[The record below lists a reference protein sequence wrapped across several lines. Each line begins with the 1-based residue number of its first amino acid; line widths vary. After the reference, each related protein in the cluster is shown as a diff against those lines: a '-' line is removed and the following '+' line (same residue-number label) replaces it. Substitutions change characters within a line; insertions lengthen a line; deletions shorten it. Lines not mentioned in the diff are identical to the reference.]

1 MIEFTIKTLDSNN
14 HSITVEDDTTVF
26 GLKQKLLEQLGIR
39 IDRQRLI
46 FFGRVLHDNKK
57 LADYGV
63 HGKVVHLVER
73 PPPRSQQINN
83 DGDAPPSGRIGRPAS
98 SDANDSD
105 STAPTAA
112 RIEFLQRSI
121 EDIRGLLESLRAAD
135 TWLPSL
141 GNPTNSARN
150 DESKSHCPKGR
161 RTCRFKSRE
170 ATPNS
175 DQNEVS
181 TPTPGPSQPGPS
193 QEQELKCESDL
204 AQGTS
209 EASVPSKSKAS
220 ESTPSTAT
228 TTESAPGSCT
238 ENHNGHLPEARANLS
253 RTEVYAQLL
262 GDFLELEEQFRH
274 YRTLYIDWIR
284 STPSYVC
291 LTHINVNDV
300 TLRRK
305 QRFSNLI
312 SELHHSFAHAHH
324 VISDINFYVSPITN
338 LLISDPVI
346 MASSNQ
352 GLSGGGLNPQRQQRT
367 QQAFVVLPQHII
379 PHQQQNPTQRIAQ
392 IPIPQSMQ
400 HLPSE
405 LQIPLPPLLGQPP
418 SPMMLHPMP
427 PQMSHEIPQQ
437 MRPDV
442 PLDYSHQM
450 RRHTEDQM
458 HRENVLESSPQE
470 PRYPAAQP
478 MQQHSPH
485 HAFAEL
491 PIEQQMPP
499 LQIQNQDPQQM
510 HHHEDMHRD
519 LPQMAPQAAPQPHQP
534 QQPQQPH
541 QPADGR
547 RRGGNSGVHTPVLLG
562 IPPQALNINV
572 QSNPV
577 TFQLEIETRSL
588 EAALLNT
595 VVNHVSQIVASQAAG
610 NVPANN
616 TTTTDSQATPQPTDN
631 AQTGPQLQINPPILG
646 LNLGTVHLGTFNL
659 GNLSQAG
666 GMDVD
671 SQSAPQGTANM
682 ETDSQGTNRSA
693 TNNSNSNQENENQN
707 GPTSRQQARLDVES
721 LVRGIGQTHG
731 VNDMDIL
738 MSIDVAGQHRT
749 QAFVLNSASNN
760 PGVAPGA
767 QNPRAAGLGNP
778 TETNPPPHPHYANP
792 NAQRASRH
800 RGRLFRA
807 AERGDLMTDDFL
819 INNPHLAECVLRSF
833 EFEAEEIYYNTTETE
848 RVRRTL
854 YRQANGYFHLANSE
868 PDEFE
873 DYLLSNPQIAR
884 AIRTGIDRRAAR
896 EMASSS
902 PVPLPA
908 MLSRPRQVTCTV
920 TRPVQSP
927 CATSAPRHA
936 PLTQVSAANPPP
948 ARPTRPA
955 TPFRT
960 GHAITQAVAN
970 PNASHQNSYDHPDRD
985 SLFRHDQEN
994 YMWNN
999 RNMENLP
1006 SNGLTRYDSTH
1017 HTHQL
1022 NTVCPPLHPRRRVA
1036 NPTPLG
1042 VAKAIRRNEGNQ
1054 SNTLTNPHGAPA
1066 QLEMPRDFG
1075 PPDLREVPVHNDNN
1089 DHANMMETFWLNN
1102 PHIVSNYRYNYPTQR
1117 IDQPYAGPFLHNRM
1131 GITPPQAGVQ
1141 PNVDILNQQRP
1152 LHPPFGIPYPT
1163 VGYQGGQHS
1172 VEGHFTGPGNNDYPS
1187 DGHYDNQSNNGQ
1199 ADDMQHD
1206 GEENNEED
1214 EYDEEGEEEDND
1226 EEDEEEDGDGD
1237 EDGYEDDE
1245 EVANNEEEPGS
1256 EEQSDEENNDEAAG
1270 NEVTNEDRKVSKAAI
1285 AQEAAQAAAAAA
1297 QEVFARAHIKPIDI
1311 HITSV
1316 ETNDS
1321 QIDISDQ
1328 EAIIVT
1334 TVAVPLDSDDVH
1346 IARLRTRTRVGG
1358 PNASQNVY
1366 DRFLSCNSGYARRQT
1381 QRRRRL
1387 ADAARNSGEASV
1399 MENRPNEAQQ
1409 PAAPPQNVTFEDAI
1423 QLMTSIEGNTT
1434 FTETMI
1440 SSILLSC
1447 NEATLPEGAAPIT
1460 TADYENIRRRF
1471 LLGIRHQSF
1480 SGANGNSTQG
1490 IPSIASVLIHLY
1502 QGIVRRMDNV
1512 STPIQSQVDVAG
1524 TFRRLF
1530 LTYMVRLL
1538 TVMQRES
1545 ITSFPRNYRRSFA
1558 NFFYD
1563 FVGMLMHIA
1572 VNGVAGFRV
1581 IFGEIINEL
1590 LTNVSDRVRR
1600 HMRVVGNVLLE
1611 RAVSNRVRPSSGPH
1625 RFVVRRDRLP
1635 GCFCPKDPLVDEKEE
1650 EAPAVEPAPAAPAV
1664 LPALDIA
1671 GPSGSSPLTDMD
1683 TPPPNG
1689 RQPVR
1694 SNTDDE
1700 YVDFEDRSVAEAQRL
1715 LFEALRQTT
1724 QDQEHPAGSSN
1735 DVQASQQQP
1744 DTREQEQRNPRTDRQ
1759 IEEELALITGQQ
1771 SDTPEPLP
1779 PLVDLSSLNPPVETT
1794 PADINEPTS
1803 TSDPRG
1809 HYSAYTRSF
1818 ESLPSSS
1825 GAPFRQHFQIDHN
1838 YGLSTPYTFQG
1849 SSGVQRPR
1857 RSIPTSTVTSS
1868 CLNNNNNNNPRSSPI
1883 VMSDSPPP
1891 RLATASPAN
1900 KRMKQS
1906 TDANVDSQE
1915 TQRSGSG
1922 ATRKTS
1928 TETAES
1934 KRKVPS
1940 SRGSDRVP
1948 SESPSSEDSSE
1959 SQRRFRVEQHWEREW
1974 VSVIDA
1980 DQRAVAE
1987 APTPYSDAYLSGM
2000 TARRRRRVRQTRPP
2014 LQAAAFIHECMS
2026 AASERAVEG
2035 GEVER
2040 AVFQAFLDNF
2050 RGLTAARVNASDDFR
2065 PALHTAVQK
2074 FLTRSSSLEESTRIP
2089 NQEETN

>member
-854 YRQANGYFHLANSE
+854 YRQANGYFHL
-868 PDEFE
+868 
-873 DYLLSNPQIAR
+873 
-884 AIRTGIDRRAAR
+884 
-896 EMASSS
+896 
-902 PVPLPA
+902 
-908 MLSRPRQVTCTV
+908 
-920 TRPVQSP
+920 
-927 CATSAPRHA
+927 
-936 PLTQVSAANPPP
+936 
-948 ARPTRPA
+948 
-955 TPFRT
+955 
-960 GHAITQAVAN
+960 
-970 PNASHQNSYDHPDRD
+970 
-985 SLFRHDQEN
+985 
-994 YMWNN
+994 
-999 RNMENLP
+999 
-1006 SNGLTRYDSTH
+1006 
-1017 HTHQL
+1017 
-1022 NTVCPPLHPRRRVA
+1022 
-1036 NPTPLG
+1036 
-1042 VAKAIRRNEGNQ
+1042 
-1054 SNTLTNPHGAPA
+1054 
-1066 QLEMPRDFG
+1066 
-1075 PPDLREVPVHNDNN
+1075 
-1089 DHANMMETFWLNN
+1089 
-1102 PHIVSNYRYNYPTQR
+1102 
-1117 IDQPYAGPFLHNRM
+1117 
-1131 GITPPQAGVQ
+1131 
-1141 PNVDILNQQRP
+1141 
-1152 LHPPFGIPYPT
+1152 
-1163 VGYQGGQHS
+1163 
-1172 VEGHFTGPGNNDYPS
+1172 
-1187 DGHYDNQSNNGQ
+1187 
-1199 ADDMQHD
+1199 
-1206 GEENNEED
+1206 
-1214 EYDEEGEEEDND
+1214 
-1226 EEDEEEDGDGD
+1226 
-1237 EDGYEDDE
+1237 
-1245 EVANNEEEPGS
+1245 
-1256 EEQSDEENNDEAAG
+1256 
-1270 NEVTNEDRKVSKAAI
+1270 
-1285 AQEAAQAAAAAA
+1285 
-1297 QEVFARAHIKPIDI
+1297 
-1311 HITSV
+1311 
-1316 ETNDS
+1316 
-1321 QIDISDQ
+1321 
-1328 EAIIVT
+1328 
-1334 TVAVPLDSDDVH
+1334 DDVH

-1683 TPPPNG
+1683 TPPPNVLG